1 MELATDFI
9 EKFDLANTENL
20 SLYLEN
26 ELVDGDNEEMTNW
39 DPVKAEESIDDFL
52 HWKFGKDNLS
62 E

>member
-26 ELVDGDNEEMTNW
+26 ELIDGDNEEMTTC

-52 HWKFGKDNLS
+52 HWKFVKDNLS